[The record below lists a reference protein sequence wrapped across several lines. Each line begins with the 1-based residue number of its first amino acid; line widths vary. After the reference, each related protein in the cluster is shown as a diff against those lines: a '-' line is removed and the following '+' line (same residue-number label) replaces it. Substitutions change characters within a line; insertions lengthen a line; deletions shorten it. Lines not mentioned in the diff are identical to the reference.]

1 MEVTREQLEHYRPLN
16 LNLTLVNGEEDIL
29 KVTDIVYSGLK
40 LEPHNKSKTL
50 NNLKV
55 LILNLVINHHE
66 DKFMF
71 TGVHLNEKKNMDTDR
86 VRTWLRY

>member
-16 LNLTLVNGEEDIL
+16 LNLTLANGEEDIL

-50 NNLKV
+50 NIDLFIVNYLR
-55 LILNLVINHHE
+55 LSIFSSIR
-66 DKFMF
+66 FMSSF
-71 TGVHLNEKKNMDTDR
+71 NS
-86 VRTWLRY
+86 